1 LNGPLNLAPLSLSIS
16 AVERDTGLS
25 KDTLRVWER
34 RYGFPMPERDAQG
47 ERMYPFEQLEKLRL
61 IKRLL
66 DAGHRPGH
74 VVAQPT
80 SRLQQLLD
88 QFNQPFVVERR
99 RPRQAPG
106 PAALAELRSL
116 LDKVQARDVH
126 GVRRDL
132 GRAVARSGLHAF
144 IFEIAAPML
153 NEMND
158 ARMRGTLQ
166 RYQELWARE
175 CLENVLRQELATMPA
190 PPADARPRMVLATL
204 PNEPRSL
211 GRLMVQG
218 LATLDGADCLNL
230 GQQVPV
236 VDIAQAT
243 VAHQADIVAICFS
256 ADAAQGQL
264 ADALRDLRKQLPPS
278 VELWVGSSNSSS
290 LKQPIQ
296 GVMVLVQP
304 TDLVEFVNRWRDRHQ
319 VSV

>member
-1 LNGPLNLAPLSLSIS
+1 MNGPMNLVPLSLSIS

-34 RYGFPMPERDAQG
+34 RYGFPMPQRDAQG

-80 SRLQQLLD
+80 AQLQKLID
-88 QFNQPFVVERR
+88 QFNQPFIVERR
-99 RPRQAPG
+99 RPRQAPS

-116 LDKVQARDVH
+116 LEKVQQHDVQA
-126 GVRRDL
+126 VRRAL
-132 GRAVARSGLHAF
+132 GRAAARSGLHTF
-144 IFEIAAPML
+144 IFEVAAPLL

-158 ARMRGTLQ
+158 ARMRGALQ

-175 CLENVLRQELATMPA
+175 CLENVLRQELATL
-190 PPADARPRMVLATL
+190 PPPPVDARPRIVLATL
-204 PNEPRSL
+204 PQEPRSL

-236 VDIAQAT
+236 IDIAQAT
-243 VAHQADIVAICFS
+243 VAYQADVVAICFS
-256 ADAAQGQL
+256 PEAPQGPL
-264 ADALRDLRKQLPPS
+264 MEGLRDLRAQLPGS

-290 LKQPIQ
+290 LRQPIQ
-296 GVMVLVQP
+296 GVLVLTQP
-304 TDLVEFVNRWRDRHQ
+304 TDLVEFVNRWRDRHE
-319 VSV
+319 VCV

>member
-1 LNGPLNLAPLSLSIS
+1 MNLAPLSLSIS

-34 RYGFPMPERDAQG
+34 RYGFPTPQRDAQG

-80 SRLQQLLD
+80 PQLQQLLD

-99 RPRQAPG
+99 RPRQMPG
-106 PAALAELRSL
+106 PVALAELHHL
-116 LDKVQARDVH
+116 LAKVVAHDVH
-126 GVRRDL
+126 GLRRDL
-132 GRAVARSGLHAF
+132 SRAAARGGLHAF
-144 IFEIAAPML
+144 IFEVAGPLL

-158 ARMRGTLQ
+158 ARLRGTLQ

-175 CLENVLRQELATMPA
+175 CLENVLRQELSSLPM
-190 PPADARPRMVLATL
+190 PPADASPRLVLATL
-204 PNEPRSL
+204 PNESRSL

-236 VDIAQAT
+236 F
-243 VAHQADIVAICFS
+243 DIVQASHAYRADVVVICFS
-256 ADAAQGQL
+256 AEAARNQV
-264 ADALRDLRKQLPPS
+264 AEALRDLRAQLPS
-278 VELWVGSSNSSS
+278 STEVWVASTNSSAV
-290 LKQPIQ
+290 LRQPIQ
-296 GVMVLVQP
+296 GVSALIQP
-304 TDLVEFVNRWRDRHQ
+304 TDLMEFLNRWRDRHQ
-319 VSV
+319 ICV